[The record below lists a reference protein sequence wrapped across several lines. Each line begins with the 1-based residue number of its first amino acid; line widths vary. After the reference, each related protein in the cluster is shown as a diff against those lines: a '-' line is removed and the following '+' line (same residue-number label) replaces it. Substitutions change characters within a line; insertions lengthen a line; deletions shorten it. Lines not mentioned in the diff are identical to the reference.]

1 MEEPIGKLTSLNC
14 INGTVINVRLN
25 RNQTDDLSTL
35 TGILEEIL
43 GKPLSKTLVLRR
55 ALARYLL
62 EISQMTKALLL
73 DETKI
78 IKRSFRK

>member
-43 GKPLSKTLVLRR
+43 GKPLSKNLVLRR

>member
-1 MEEPIGKLTSLNC
+1 MAEPIGKLTSLNC
-14 INGTVINVRLN
+14 SNGTVINVRLN
-25 RNQTDDLSTL
+25 RSQMNDLSSL
-35 TGILEEIL
+35 TGMLEESL

-62 EISQMTKALLL
+62 EISQMTQALLL

>member
-35 TGILEEIL
+35 TGILEESL

>member
-1 MEEPIGKLTSLNC
+1 MN
-14 INGTVINVRLN
+14 
-25 RNQTDDLSTL
+25 DLSSL
-35 TGILEEIL
+35 TGTLEESL

-55 ALARYLL
+55 ALARYLK
-62 EISQMTKALLL
+62 EISSMTKALLL